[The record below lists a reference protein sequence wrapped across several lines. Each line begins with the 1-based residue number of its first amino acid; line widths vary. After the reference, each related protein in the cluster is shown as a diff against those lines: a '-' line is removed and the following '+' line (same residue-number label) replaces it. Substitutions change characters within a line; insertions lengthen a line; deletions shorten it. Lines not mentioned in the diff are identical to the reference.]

1 MVYSSTWAGVGGL
14 LGALML
20 QIGLYNAANGP
31 PLCSLP
37 DPLPSGPMLEPLW
50 ASFSFRF
57 GGFRKPYVW
66 SSLFTVGRQHP
77 HE

>member
-20 QIGLYNAANGP
+20 HIGLYNAANGP

-37 DPLPSGPMLEPLW
+37 DPLPHCPMLEPPLGELTFPIQW
-50 ASFSFRF
+50 FPKALR
-57 GGFRKPYVW
+57 
-66 SSLFTVGRQHP
+66 L
-77 HE
+77 E